1 MMAVAVKRVYSRDL
15 DRLANSLFACA
26 VFLCVGLVA
35 GCSSSQKSS
44 QSEHENEVA
53 VAGSPGD
60 AARTRSKKKEIPVDK
75 ESMAKA
81 DGRYELISKAL
92 ETRNES
98 LLMDNV
104 TQNLAGNQND
114 IKSLNALG
122 VYYLQ
127 TGRPLIARL
136 ILRRAL
142 DVDKSSSALYANLGV
157 SFLMEG
163 EREKA
168 IDEFRRA
175 LDLDPGNLT
184 ASAHLGTLALEA
196 KHFKKAG
203 ELLEKVA
210 RADSKN
216 EAAQFNYAR
225 ASLALKEF
233 AKAEKMLENLT
244 QSKSRNPMV
253 FLNYAESLIGQGK
266 EASKARQAIN
276 KAKILSNDKDFI
288 ERCDWTL
295 RKIEGKTD

>member
-1 MMAVAVKRVYSRDL
+1 MQKL
-15 DRLANSLFACA
+15 IGPLLIFA
-26 VFLCVGLVA
+26 LA
-35 GCSSSQKSS
+35 GCSSGNKSTD
-44 QSEHENEVA
+44 EVEDEPA
-53 VAGSPGD
+53 SASATSPGVPKSRTKKR
-60 AARTRSKKKEIPVDK
+60 AAEAPVDK

-81 DGRYELISKAL
+81 EDRYELISKAL
-92 ETRNES
+92 QSQNES
-98 LLMDNV
+98 LLMDNI

-142 DVDKSSSALYANLGV
+142 EIDKTSSSIHANLGV
-157 SFLMEG
+157 SFLMDG
-163 EREKA
+163 EKEKA
-168 IDEFRRA
+168 VEEFRRA
-175 LDLDPGNLT
+175 LDLDQENMT

-196 KHFKKAG
+196 RHFKKAF

-210 RADSKN
+210 RVDSKN
-216 EAAQFNYAR
+216 EAAQFNFAR

-233 AKAEKMLENLT
+233 AKAEKILENLT

-253 FLNYAESLIGQGK
+253 FLNYAESLIGQNK
-266 EASKARQAIN
+266 DSSKARQAIN
-276 KAKILSNDKDFI
+276 KAKILSNDRDFN